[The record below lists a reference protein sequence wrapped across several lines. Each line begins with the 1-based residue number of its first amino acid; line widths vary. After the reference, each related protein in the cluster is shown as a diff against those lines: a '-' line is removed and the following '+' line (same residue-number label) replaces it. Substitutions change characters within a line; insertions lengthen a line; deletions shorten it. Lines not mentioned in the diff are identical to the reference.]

1 MTNIQ
6 TENHI
11 VWKVV
16 VDFAENQEGKYLK
29 MRQELRW
36 SFTPPKILHGR
47 YKCSHYHLILSVNN
61 LVLEKNTKC
70 KVVAISINRNRIEI
84 FSVKE
89 AVCVP

>member
-1 MTNIQ
+1 
-6 TENHI
+6 

-36 SFTPPKILHGR
+36 SITPPKRLLGR
-47 YKCSHYHLILSVNN
+47 YKSSHYHLILSVNN